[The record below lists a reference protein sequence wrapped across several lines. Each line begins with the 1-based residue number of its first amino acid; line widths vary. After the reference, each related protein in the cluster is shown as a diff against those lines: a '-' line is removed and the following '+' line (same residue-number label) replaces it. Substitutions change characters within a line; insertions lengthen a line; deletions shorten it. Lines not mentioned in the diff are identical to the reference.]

1 MLSAVANENEMEK
14 ILAGVIIERALI
26 EVGGSDLH
34 ESVHRWLDSEYHYH
48 FSDCLEHPE
57 SLRKTLQRRCGD
69 KYVIIVNKIKV
80 LLGEYSEKEPFLEF
94 MRKLGLES

>member
-1 MLSAVANENEMEK
+1 MANKDEMDK
-14 ILAGVIIERALI
+14 ILASVTIERALI
-26 EVGGSDLH
+26 EVGGSELH
-34 ESVHRWLDSEYHYH
+34 ESVRSWLDSEYHYY

-69 KYVIIVNKIKV
+69 KYVVIVNKIKG

-94 MRKLGLES
+94 MRRLGL